1 MEKCPKS
8 RKRSQRHP
16 APQLLGVIQNPHNKQ
31 LQVEPVLSLRKKEYE
46 MGSNLGRVKN
56 ILIIKKTKKKNM
68 LKIYC
73 MNNLKVSKKESLHE
87 KNELSVK
94 CW

>member
-16 APQLLGVIQNPHNKQ
+16 APQLLGVIQNPHTKQ

-46 MGSNLGRVKN
+46 MGSNLGRV
-56 ILIIKKTKKKNM
+56 KNM

>member
-8 RKRSQRHP
+8 RKRSQRYP
-16 APQLLGVIQNPHNKQ
+16 APQLLGVIQNPHTKQ

-46 MGSNLGRVKN
+46 MGSNLGRV
-56 ILIIKKTKKKNM
+56 KNM